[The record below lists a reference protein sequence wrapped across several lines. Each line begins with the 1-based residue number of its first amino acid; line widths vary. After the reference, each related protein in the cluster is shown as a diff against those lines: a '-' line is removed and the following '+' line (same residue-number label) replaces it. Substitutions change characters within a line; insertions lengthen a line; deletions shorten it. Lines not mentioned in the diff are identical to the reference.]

1 MASSLRKIQRPES
14 VQTPAIFKKHF
25 SGVFP
30 VEKNWFDT
38 KTRDVFCAIRA
49 PSSRENMSSKK
60 LVHQLLAPRLTDPF
74 KPAPSELEIRNR
86 DSDSEMNVVIS
97 DAMTPR
103 RGMDPTDV
111 YHPRQHPESRCRKN
125 THLFNRVTQ
134 LTWVGNIS
142 LLSKEHS
149 VQQVGILHSQQLSTS
164 STSNFQPTFNCF
176 ASEPRPDIGQL
187 RHTQHCFTY
196 TS

>member
-14 VQTPAIFKKHF
+14 VQTPAIFKKQF

-49 PSSRENMSSKK
+49 PSSRENVSSKK

-86 DSDSEMNVVIS
+86 DSDSEIW
-97 DAMTPR
+97 
-103 RGMDPTDV
+103 
-111 YHPRQHPESRCRKN
+111 ESRGAKEGVERSNSILGCDS
-125 THLFNRVTQ
+125 
-134 LTWVGNIS
+134 VGT
-142 LLSKEHS
+142 KHE
-149 VQQVGILHSQQLSTS
+149 V
-164 STSNFQPTFNCF
+164 
-176 ASEPRPDIGQL
+176 
-187 RHTQHCFTY
+187 
-196 TS
+196 